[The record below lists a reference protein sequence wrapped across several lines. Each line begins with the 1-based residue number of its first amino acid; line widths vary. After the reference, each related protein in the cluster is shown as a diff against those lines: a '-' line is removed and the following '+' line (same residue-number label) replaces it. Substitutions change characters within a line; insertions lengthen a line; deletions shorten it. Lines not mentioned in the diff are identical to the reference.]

1 MTPYWMVNEE
11 TLKRTPEEVLAYL
24 RLLRRRIQELEGTDA
39 QRRIEELEAA
49 NRKLQTTI
57 ADLEEL
63 IKQQQQTIGQLQARL
78 ADALAKLGT
87 NSTNS
92 SLPPSSDRFHR
103 KRRPPPAPGQP
114 KKKRGGQPGHPRQ
127 QRPLVAPSQVGQI
140 IPCLPT
146 TCRRCGNSLS
156 GTDTNPLRHQVAE
169 LPLVVPAVVEY
180 QLHRLTCPC
189 CHTSTCGSL
198 PVGVKGN
205 FGPRLEATLALL
217 AGQYRLG
224 LRPVVGLAA
233 DLWGLSIST
242 AMVSNLRQRTADAL
256 VSPFLEVAFHVR
268 SQHVNIDETHWRE
281 ARQRAYL
288 WAVLTPLAG
297 LFKIAKGRTARV
309 AMTLLGK
316 GYSRVATC
324 DRLKSYWWIKRLQW
338 CWAHLRRDFQAMI
351 DRGGPGK
358 PVGERL
364 LAHSNEMF
372 DLWHQLKEGKLS
384 RGQFQRAIKP
394 VREAVKRALKAG
406 LACGCGKTA
415 GTCNELL
422 EHEEWLWTF
431 VQAEGVEPT
440 NNEAERAERHG
451 VLWRKTSGGTDSPA
465 GSRFVERILTV
476 VETCR
481 RQGKKVLDYLSG
493 CIEAYRLGQTPPS
506 LLPDSS

>member
-1 MTPYWMVNEE
+1 MTPYLMVNEE

-39 QRRIEELEAA
+39 RRRIEELEAA

-57 ADLEEL
+57 ADLQGLLE
-63 IKQQQQTIGQLQARL
+63 QQQRATAQLQTQL
-78 ADALAKLGT
+78 ADALARLGT

-103 KRRPPPAPGQP
+103 KRRPPPATGQP

-127 QRPLVAPSQVGQI
+127 QRPLVAPESVRQT

-146 TCRRCGNSLS
+146 SCRRCGKPLA

-169 LPLVVPAVVEY
+169 LPAVVPDVVEY

-198 PVGVKGN
+198 PGGIKGN

-217 AGQYRLG
+217 AGRYRLG

-233 DLWGLSIST
+233 DLWGLDIST
-242 AMVSNLRQRTADAL
+242 AMVSNLRRRTADAL
-256 VSPFLEVAFHVR
+256 VPPFLEVALHVR
-268 SQHVNIDETHWRE
+268 ERHVNIDETHWRE

-288 WAVLTPLAG
+288 WAALTPLAG
-297 LFKIAKGRTARV
+297 LFKIARGRTAQV

-316 GYSRVATC
+316 GYSQVATC
-324 DRLKSYWWIKRLQW
+324 DRLKSYWWIERLQW

-358 PVGERL
+358 AIGERL
-364 LAHSNEMF
+364 LTHSNEMF
-372 DLWHQLKEGKLS
+372 ESWHRLKRGELS
-384 RGQFQRAIKP
+384 RRRFQKDIEP

-406 LACGCGKTA
+406 LACGCSKTA
-415 GTCNELL
+415 GTCGELMG
-422 EHEEWLWTF
+422 HEGWLWTF
-431 VQAEGVEPT
+431 VQTEGVEPT

-481 RQGKKVLDYLSG
+481 RQGRKVLDYLSG
-493 CIEAYRLGQTPPS
+493 CIEAWRLGQTPPP
-506 LLPDSS
+506 LLPDST